1 MFCREREYFK
11 ITTVINSLIF
21 ANIRTSVYVFVLLL
35 ATNHF
40 LLMEE
45 YHLFSF
51 VGVWILLMCYQYLR
65 IEGWFRRAIIEEVNE
80 CKFEELKISLAH
92 IFKVYGKSA
101 AKEHLLSEYALEEK
115 QNEALQDSLLERS
128 LLNVAMFVVASITLT
143 VLAYQVLSF
152 VELNVALLAL
162 SYVALPPILLFKVYW
177 VKNQERA
184 TETQSQYRLI
194 GCQLKLINL

>member
-21 ANIRTSVYVFVLLL
+21 ANIRTSIYVFVLLL

-40 LLMEE
+40 LLTDE

-51 VGVWILLMCYQYLR
+51 IGIWILLMCYQYLR

-80 CKFEELKISLAH
+80 CKFEELKISLDH
-92 IFKVYGKSA
+92 TFRVYGKSA
-101 AKEHLLSEYALEEK
+101 AKAHLLNEYDLEEK
-115 QNEALQDSLLERS
+115 QNEALQDSLVERS
-128 LLNVAMFVVASITLT
+128 LLNVAMFVAVSIIVT
-143 VLAYQVLSF
+143 VLAYQLLSF
-152 VELNVALLAL
+152 VDLNVALLAL

-177 VKNQERA
+177 IKNQERA
-184 TETQSQYRLI
+184 IET
-194 GCQLKLINL
+194 